1 MASCENEPEGVDS
14 TLMKNREDISPLKTS
29 NGDIDDEHDIQ
40 GNKTEQPKNEQEC
53 AEKYEMVSG
62 CHLDGKDATLISNSE
77 NDSGID
83 PESPRHEIGR
93 FIPLPVADD
102 SATSSKHTANSES
115 GKTLDNTRN
124 TNCFRVSSDGS
135 RKVSLDPKFMHG
147 KGMGRLYFEE
157 IPSRKSSMESFSM
170 YPYSRPTSRKTSL
183 DAFYSVPHTH
193 HKISVISNTSNG
205 SHFDFTEDTCETLP
219 HADHYKE
226 VVSIFPD
233 FNQRPTL
240 NELREDETVS
250 MNNTIDLR

>member
-1 MASCENEPEGVDS
+1 MSPLLGVDS

-62 CHLDGKDATLISNSE
+62 CHLDRKNAALISNSE

-83 PESPRHEIGR
+83 PESPRHEIDR

-124 TNCFRVSSDGS
+124 TSGCSVLFPCISCS
-135 RKVSLDPKFMHG
+135 
-147 KGMGRLYFEE
+147 
-157 IPSRKSSMESFSM
+157 SSMSPLLVFRGEISSLFFIKVESTPSGSFSQ
-170 YPYSRPTSRKTSL
+170 
-183 DAFYSVPHTH
+183 DAM
-193 HKISVISNTSNG
+193 
-205 SHFDFTEDTCETLP
+205 
-219 HADHYKE
+219 
-226 VVSIFPD
+226 SII
-233 FNQRPTL
+233 
-240 NELREDETVS
+240 TVC
-250 MNNTIDLR
+250 